1 MSQRFEKVAQRR
13 IEERSERIRNAQK
26 ARFDLK
32 LNPFFSRPSHR
43 VIKESEHLQES
54 PRGLITI
61 PTDPLKSN
69 NNNNNK
75 PKQII
80 IRKTNRLSTKEDD
93 DESGILVPEINYTDL
108 YETLSAIIKRPIIK
122 SATSCHRTTTTT
134 ESIKK
139 LKPIFPSDYK
149 TKYRHLV
156 LLDKIAHIYIQL
168 VVILGHKTMTG
179 VQFRSFA
186 KYVYRILLVNDVDLF
201 LNSICGILNETILAP
216 SIDILYYQILRKW
229 QQFVLRTPST
239 GRIFILYVRD
249 FGRLTKGIFD
259 RFP

>member
-1 MSQRFEKVAQRR
+1 LINSIKISARHAQLQIHDELMSQRVEKVAQRR
-13 IEERSERIRNAQK
+13 IEERSERIRSAQK

-32 LNPFFSRPSHR
+32 LNPFFSRPPHR

-61 PTDPLKSN
+61 PTDPSKSN
-69 NNNNNK
+69 NNNNK
-75 PKQII
+75 PQQII
-80 IRKTNRLSTKEDD
+80 IRKTKRLSTKEDD
-93 DESGILVPEINYTDL
+93 DESGILVPETNYTDL
-108 YETLSAIIKRPIIK
+108 YETLSAIIKRPIVK
-122 SATSCHRTTTTT
+122 SAISRHRTTTMT

-168 VVILGHKTMTG
+168 VVLLGHKTMTG

-229 QQFVLRTPST
+229 QQFVLRTTS
-239 GRIFILYVRD
+239 
-249 FGRLTKGIFD
+249 KG
-259 RFP
+259 